1 MLYVIWCFLKR
12 TEQVISLIV
21 NLAIMLVAGQL
32 EFFKVE
38 LIIRLCAENIAEVI
52 ATNNHMLCL

>member
-1 MLYVIWCFLKR
+1 M
-12 TEQVISLIV
+12 

-38 LIIRLCAENIAEVI
+38 LINRLCEENIATVI
-52 ATNNHMLCL
+52 ATNNHMLRLNRYNECG